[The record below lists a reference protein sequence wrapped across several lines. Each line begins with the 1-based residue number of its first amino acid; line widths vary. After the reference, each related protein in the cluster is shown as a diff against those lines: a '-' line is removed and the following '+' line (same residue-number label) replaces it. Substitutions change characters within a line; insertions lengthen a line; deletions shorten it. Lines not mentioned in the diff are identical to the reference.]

1 MLDGDREREERKN
14 KMVTQNKPTSVKM
27 LLSMIGGIVPLAGC
41 AIVLAGAG
49 VFFSPISPHT
59 AFAAPG
65 DKASTLE
72 AGDRV
77 PVIVFIQDKDDPSK
91 GKSEGFSCT
100 VMNSGDP
107 AKKVETLLDCNP
119 SKVLEN
125 IPAGEENATSTMAKP
140 APTPSSS
147 PSTGTRTNSTDGST
161 R

>member
-1 MLDGDREREERKN
+1 
-14 KMVTQNKPTSVKM
+14 MVTQNKPTSVKM
-27 LLSMIGGIVPLAGC
+27 LLSMIGGIVLLAGS

-49 VFFSPISPHT
+49 GYFFSPISPHT

-72 AGDRV
+72 PGDKV

-107 AKKVETLLDCNP
+107 AKKVETLLDCQP
-119 SKVLEN
+119 SKVLQD
-125 IPAGEENATSTMAKP
+125 IPAGGENATSATTKP
-140 APTPSSS
+140 TPTPSTGARAN
-147 PSTGTRTNSTDGST
+147 STG
-161 R
+161 